1 MCHSNDCNHSSYH
14 LDEMDEE
21 VFPYFLSTGMTP
33 EEEDAH
39 RRFLR
44 SQLEYDV

>member
-1 MCHSNDCNHSSYH
+1 MCHQTNCQHTQEN
-14 LDEMDEE
+14 MTAEE
-21 VFPYFLSTGMTP
+21 HTYFLGHGVTP
-33 EEEDAH
+33 EEEDAN

>member
-1 MCHSNDCNHSSYH
+1 MCHTNNCQH
-14 LDEMDEE
+14 EIEAMTDEE
-21 VFPYFLSTGMTP
+21 FSYFLAHGATP
-33 EEEDAH
+33 EEEDAN

>member
-1 MCHSNDCNHSSYH
+1 MCHTNNCQHEIE
-14 LDEMDEE
+14 EMTAEDYS
-21 VFPYFLSTGMTP
+21 YFLGHGATP
-33 EEEDAH
+33 EEEDAN